1 MCDNIL
7 PFNEVIVDKN
17 DKPDKECIG
26 FIVFS
31 CMTCALKVLLNLT
44 HDNSKCVLSSQSSVK
59 YLFGPWE
66 AVVSSAL
73 YGNLLLS
80 SFL

>member
-7 PFNEVIVDKN
+7 PFNDVIVDKN

-59 YLFGPWE
+59 Y
-66 AVVSSAL
+66 
-73 YGNLLLS
+73 
-80 SFL
+80 